1 MHCFEFFQY
10 CTQGIGE
17 ENQVPYAACYVY
29 QIGNNKR
36 ENKII

>member
-17 ENQVPYAACYVY
+17 ENQVPYAAWLYVSD
-29 QIGNNKR
+29 R
-36 ENKII
+36 